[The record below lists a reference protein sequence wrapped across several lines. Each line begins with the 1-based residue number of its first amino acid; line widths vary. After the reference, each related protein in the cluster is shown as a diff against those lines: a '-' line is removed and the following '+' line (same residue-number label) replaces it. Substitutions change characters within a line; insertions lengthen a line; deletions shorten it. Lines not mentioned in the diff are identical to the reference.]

1 MMSENKNDSMTF
13 EQATAALEKIVARL
27 ESGDVLLEES
37 MQLFQE
43 GMQLAEFCSKKLQLM
58 EEKISQ
64 LIIQPDQSVEE
75 VPLQGIESNNPTETA

>member
-37 MQLFQE
+37 MQL
-43 GMQLAEFCSKKLQLM
+43 
-58 EEKISQ
+58 
-64 LIIQPDQSVEE
+64 
-75 VPLQGIESNNPTETA
+75 